1 MAVNFSGIETSYVQ
15 RYAQDVAME
24 IQQTQSRLRPVVQV
38 KPDCS
43 GLVEFMDKIGTVSAE
58 KVTSR
63 FADSPIMPVKH
74 SRRKVSS
81 QPYQFGTAIEEWDQ
95 RRMNYDVIQ
104 PYARAAA
111 MAMNREMDTIIVEAA
126 YGTHYGSADSD
137 MTAATGYTWDAMV
150 GGSASETGF
159 DASNQ
164 KIPADFGYAADS
176 TTGTGLTVDKLLRA
190 RRRLSEQEVDQYDAN
205 GKPLF
210 VIVCSAAQIE
220 GLLQETKVQSVDYNN
235 IRALVDGAV
244 DYFAG
249 FRFIRY
255 QSLPTESDSSPSGG
269 AVTAEKVLAFHPSA
283 LGLCIWADVVARID
297 ELPNKRFIPYIYYK
311 MDMGATR
318 LDEKLMVQINCKQ

>member
-1 MAVNFSGIETSYVQ
+1 MAITFSGIESSYVQ
-15 RYAQDVAME
+15 RYAQDVQME
-24 IQQTQSRLRPVVQV
+24 LQQTQSRLRPVVSV

-43 GLVEFMDKIGTVSAE
+43 GLVEFMDKIGIVSAE

-81 QPYQFGTAIEEWDQ
+81 QPYHFGTAVEEWDL

-111 MAMNREMDTIIVEAA
+111 MAMNRQMDTILVEAA
-126 YGTHYGSADSD
+126 YGTHYGSADGD
-137 MTAATGYTWDAMV
+137 MTAATGYTWAEMT
-150 GGSASETGF
+150 GGTLSETSF

-164 KIPADFGYAADS
+164 KIPADFAYGGDDDD
-176 TTGTGLTVDKLLRA
+176 GTGLTIDKLLRA
-190 RRRLSEQEVDQYDAN
+190 RRRLSEQEVDAYDQEGN
-205 GKPLF
+205 PLF
-210 VIVCSAAQIE
+210 IIVCSAAQIE
-220 GLLQETKVQSVDYNN
+220 GLLNEDKVQSVDYNS
-235 IRALVDGAV
+235 IRALVDGSV
-244 DYFAG
+244 NYFAG

-255 QSLPTESDSSPSGG
+255 EGMPTEADASP
-269 AVTAEKVLAFHPSA
+269 ATAPVTAEKVLAFHPLA

-318 LDEKLMVQINCKQ
+318 LDEKLMVQINCTI